1 MVGDKYD
8 FVIVGSGSA
17 GSVLANRLSADPANR
32 VLLLEAGRPDYWW
45 DIAIKMPAA
54 FGVPVGSRFH
64 DWRYESEPEPF
75 LHGRRIP
82 HPRGR
87 LLGGSSSINAMVFQR
102 GHPSD
107 YDRWGAEAG
116 MSTWDYEHCL
126 PYFQR
131 LETSDIGESGAVRG
145 YSGPQR
151 LERGPVTNPLFQT
164 FFEAAQQAGFERTP
178 DINGTQPEGFT
189 AWERTI
195 DRGRRLSVAGSF
207 LHPAMRRANLEVRTG
222 CFTTKLL
229 FDGKRVTGVR
239 YEDRAR
245 KRVEVKAGRVVLA
258 SGAFNSPQLLQ
269 LSGIGNAAELGALG
283 IPVLVDLPGVGEH
296 LQDHMVAKLQHSC
309 TQPVTID
316 SIRSRWRWP
325 LYGLEWLLTHRG
337 MGATNIYEA
346 GGLVRTHSEITY
358 PDLLLGFAPLAMRF
372 DPHIPDRG
380 YQLMMAS
387 MRPAARGTVKITSTD
402 PRRHPALKFNYLGN
416 DVDRRFWVDAVHI
429 ARDLLN
435 QPAFKEL
442 DGGETWPGPG
452 VETDEEILDWV
463 ARTAQSNMHP
473 TSTCRLGTD
482 EQSVVDPLTMG
493 VHGIEGL
500 AVADASVM
508 PLCPNSATHAP
519 TMMLAEKAAD
529 LILGNCPLP
538 PRSPAQVGPQATGA

>member
-1 MVGDKYD
+1 VVGDKYD

-131 LETSDIGESGAVRG
+131 LETSDIGESGGVRG

-207 LHPAMRRANLEVRTG
+207 LHPAMRRPNLEVRTG
-222 CFTTKLL
+222 CLTTQAAARRQPRHRRPLR
-229 FDGKRVTGVR
+229 GPEAQTGRGHGGPGRAGQRRVQLPAAAAALR
-239 YEDRAR
+239 HRQRRRAR
-245 KRVEVKAGRVVLA
+245 RARHPGRR
-258 SGAFNSPQLLQ
+258 
-269 LSGIGNAAELGALG
+269 
-283 IPVLVDLPGVGEH
+283 DLPGVGEH

-316 SIRSRWRWP
+316 AIRDRWRWP
-325 LYGLEWLLTHRG
+325 LYGLQWLFTHRG
-337 MGATNIYEA
+337 LGATNIYEA

-387 MRPAARGTVKITSTD
+387 MRPAARGTVKIASTD
-402 PRRHPALKFNYLGN
+402 PRRQPALKFNYLGN

-442 DGGETWPGPG
+442 DGGETWPGRASRPTRRSSTG
-452 VETDEEILDWV
+452 SP
-463 ARTAQSNMHP
+463 APRSRTCTRRRRAGWAP
-473 TSTCRLGTD
+473 TSCPSSTRSRWGCTGSR
-482 EQSVVDPLTMG
+482 
-493 VHGIEGL
+493 
-500 AVADASVM
+500 ASRW
-508 PLCPNSATHAP
+508 P
-519 TMMLAEKAAD
+519 T
-529 LILGNCPLP
+529 P
-538 PRSPAQVGPQATGA
+538 P

>member
-116 MSTWDYEHCL
+116 MSTWDYAHCL

-131 LETSDIGESGAVRG
+131 LETSDIGESGTVRG

-151 LERGPVTNPLFQT
+151 LERGPVTNPLFHT

-283 IPVLVDLPGVGEH
+283 IPVVADLPGVGEH

-325 LYGLEWLLTHRG
+325 LYGLQWLLTHRG

-429 ARDLLN
+429 ARDVLN

-442 DGGETWPGPG
+442 DGGETWPGSGRRDRRGDP
-452 VETDEEILDWV
+452 
-463 ARTAQSNMHP
+463 
-473 TSTCRLGTD
+473 RLGR
-482 EQSVVDPLTMG
+482 P
-493 VHGIEGL
+493 HR
-500 AVADASVM
+500 AVE
-508 PLCPNSATHAP
+508 HAP
-519 TMMLAEKAAD
+519 DVDVPAGHRRASPWSTRSRWGCTGSRASRW
-529 LILGNCPLP
+529 PTP
-538 PRSPAQVGPQATGA
+538 P

>member
-1 MVGDKYD
+1 VVGDKYD

-269 LSGIGNAAELGALG
+269 LSGVGNAAELGALG
-283 IPVLVDLPGVGEH
+283 IGV
-296 LQDHMVAKLQHSC
+296 VA
-309 TQPVTID
+309 
-316 SIRSRWRWP
+316 
-325 LYGLEWLLTHRG
+325 
-337 MGATNIYEA
+337 
-346 GGLVRTHSEITY
+346 
-358 PDLLLGFAPLAMRF
+358 DLLADQSRA
-372 DPHIPDRG
+372 
-380 YQLMMAS
+380 
-387 MRPAARGTVKITSTD
+387 
-402 PRRHPALKFNYLGN
+402 N
-416 DVDRRFWVDAVHI
+416 
-429 ARDLLN
+429 
-435 QPAFKEL
+435 
-442 DGGETWPGPG
+442 
-452 VETDEEILDWV
+452 
-463 ARTAQSNMHP
+463 RT
-473 TSTCRLGTD
+473 
-482 EQSVVDPLTMG
+482 
-493 VHGIEGL
+493 
-500 AVADASVM
+500 
-508 PLCPNSATHAP
+508 
-519 TMMLAEKAAD
+519 
-529 LILGNCPLP
+529 
-538 PRSPAQVGPQATGA
+538 

>member
-164 FFEAAQQAGFERTP
+164 FFEAAQQAGF
-178 DINGTQPEGFT
+178 
-189 AWERTI
+189 
-195 DRGRRLSVAGSF
+195 
-207 LHPAMRRANLEVRTG
+207 
-222 CFTTKLL
+222 
-229 FDGKRVTGVR
+229 
-239 YEDRAR
+239 
-245 KRVEVKAGRVVLA
+245 
-258 SGAFNSPQLLQ
+258 
-269 LSGIGNAAELGALG
+269 
-283 IPVLVDLPGVGEH
+283 
-296 LQDHMVAKLQHSC
+296 
-309 TQPVTID
+309 
-316 SIRSRWRWP
+316 
-325 LYGLEWLLTHRG
+325 
-337 MGATNIYEA
+337 
-346 GGLVRTHSEITY
+346 
-358 PDLLLGFAPLAMRF
+358 
-372 DPHIPDRG
+372 
-380 YQLMMAS
+380 
-387 MRPAARGTVKITSTD
+387 
-402 PRRHPALKFNYLGN
+402 
-416 DVDRRFWVDAVHI
+416 
-429 ARDLLN
+429 
-435 QPAFKEL
+435 
-442 DGGETWPGPG
+442 
-452 VETDEEILDWV
+452 
-463 ARTAQSNMHP
+463 
-473 TSTCRLGTD
+473 
-482 EQSVVDPLTMG
+482 
-493 VHGIEGL
+493 
-500 AVADASVM
+500 
-508 PLCPNSATHAP
+508 
-519 TMMLAEKAAD
+519 
-529 LILGNCPLP
+529 
-538 PRSPAQVGPQATGA
+538 